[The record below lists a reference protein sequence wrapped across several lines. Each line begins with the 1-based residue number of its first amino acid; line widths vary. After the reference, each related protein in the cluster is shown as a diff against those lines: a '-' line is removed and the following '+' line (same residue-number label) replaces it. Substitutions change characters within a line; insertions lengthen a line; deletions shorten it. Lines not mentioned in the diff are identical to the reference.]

1 MDSSAWS
8 DRHVEKDRIIVEAVR
23 PICRLLFALKLK
35 GNDAVCQGIN
45 YLFGLVVFYNISLIH
60 AQDTKVHTHILVDF
74 FFDNGIIALL
84 ERTLLRNFHRSRLF
98 LCISLFLGLTAP
110 FSVLSIAL
118 HCIFVNKIVYNFI
131 DKNTINLI
139 NKKEPLA
146 SGSFFPSVSPG
157 ACPCLLR
164 G

>member
-1 MDSSAWS
+1 MDNSAWS
-8 DRHVEKDRIIVEAVR
+8 DRQVIFTGVFSGTWKDRIIVEAVR
-23 PICRLLFALKLK
+23 PIRRLLFALKLK

-45 YLFGLVVFYNISLIH
+45 YPLWARCILQHLLIH

-110 FSVLSIAL
+110 FSVPQHSTTLF
-118 HCIFVNKIVYNFI
+118 FVNKIVYNFI
-131 DKNTINLI
+131 DKIQ
-139 NKKEPLA
+139 
-146 SGSFFPSVSPG
+146 
-157 ACPCLLR
+157 
-164 G
+164 